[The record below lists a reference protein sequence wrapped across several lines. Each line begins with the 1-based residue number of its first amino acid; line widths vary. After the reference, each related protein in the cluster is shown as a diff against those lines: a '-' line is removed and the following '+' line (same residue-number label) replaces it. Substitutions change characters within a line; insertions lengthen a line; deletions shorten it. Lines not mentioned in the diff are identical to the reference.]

1 VCVCACV
8 CVLVCVVAVQAT
20 LQAAFVLWVSK
31 CRDQQPVLDD
41 RLGLSTDAIA
51 PAYALLVLYVKCY
64 IIVKILELR

>member
-8 CVLVCVVAVQAT
+8 CVLVCVFAV
-20 LQAAFVLWVSK
+20 QAAFVLWVSK